1 MSRESAHTIARI
13 ILEGF
18 DRHYTAFRGNSQLAK
33 NKFEKGEYSAIRELL
48 SERIS
53 FYDHRVKET
62 SSLLEKKYDEKIK
75 QDLFWPEVKK
85 AFIMLLT
92 EHKQPELAE
101 SFFNS
106 IATQVLDRNYF
117 QNYKYLFVRPSIST
131 EYLDSVPSSYRV
143 YYPREIGFRSTTK
156 VITKDIDLNCPWED
170 INRDIRALIKKTIQI
185 LQNINPTKDF
195 QIHIMRSL
203 FFRNKGAYMIGRIVS
218 DGNPTGFAIPILKN
232 KNGELFLDTI
242 VFEKENLGVLF
253 SFSRAYF
260 MADMEVPAAYVN
272 FLKSIMPSKPTSELY
287 TMLGLQKQGK
297 TLFYRDFLHHLKNS
311 TDKFVLADGI
321 KGLVMLVFNLP
332 SFPYVFKVIKDKR
345 QKDVSREH
353 ILNRYHLVKHH
364 DRVGRLADTWEY
376 SNVDFPIERF
386 DNDLLEELRRDAPS
400 MFEQLGDHIII
411 KHVYIERRM
420 IPLNIFIEN
429 MSDRKIESA
438 IVEYGD
444 AIKQLLSVNIFP
456 GDLLYKNF
464 GMTKNGRVVFYDYDE
479 IQYITECVFRS
490 VPPPNNPEDEL
501 SEEPWYSIG
510 PNDVFPEEFETFLL
524 SNKKIRK
531 AFLKSHADLLS
542 PSYWKTQQEKIKKGY
557 FEDVFPYSE
566 EERFTPGKLLD
577 D

>member
-33 NKFEKGEYSAIRELL
+33 NKFERGEYSAIRELL

-62 SSLLEKKYDEKIK
+62 SLLLEKKYDEKIK

-156 VITKDIDLNCPWED
+156 VITKDIDLNCPWEN

-353 ILNRYHLVKHH
+353 IRNRYHLVKHH

-376 SNVDFPIERF
+376 SNVDFPIKRF

-400 MFEQLGDHIII
+400 MFEQVGDHIII

-420 IPLNIFIEN
+420 IPLNIFIEK
-429 MSDRKIESA
+429 MSDRKVESA

-524 SNKKIRK
+524 SNGKIRK